1 MPLMNEFQS
10 AAASYSK
17 HSPSPHRPDAS
28 YLPLGEKWMNGPLWN
43 KWSLSVWHLQ
53 MNLSCKTK
61 SIHLFDEQ
69 WRWVSCVGAQDCAV
83 VIIAQSSGDL
93 RNAKMCC
100 AQLHIRGV
108 ITQINIK
115 KKEKKFKGWFKIFS
129 SIAGKVIMMCSW
141 SQNVLSREI
150 LTGDVSCWTIEDT
163 VNLLQLPVV
172 LLSQWGCHAGLTRT
186 PEPSQDCTEQLSTIQ
201 LNTNHFDY
209 SLRKTFSDSS
219 FLNVK
224 MICFLSSSRTVNWL
238 WPKQDIWGRHLRPFY
253 DFL

>member
-1 MPLMNEFQS
+1 MCRRPRLCGCHNRTEQRWFKKCQNVLRTITHS
-10 AAASYSK
+10 GCYHSNK
-17 HSPSPHRPDAS
+17 H
-28 YLPLGEKWMNGPLWN
+28 
-43 KWSLSVWHLQ
+43 
-53 MNLSCKTK
+53 
-61 SIHLFDEQ
+61 
-69 WRWVSCVGAQDCAV
+69 
-83 VIIAQSSGDL
+83 
-93 RNAKMCC
+93 
-100 AQLHIRGV
+100 
-108 ITQINIK
+108 K
-115 KKEKKFKGWFKIFS
+115 KKKKKRFKGWFKIFS

-163 VNLLQLPVV
+163 VNLLQLPLV

-238 WPKQDIWGRHLRPFY
+238 WPKQDIWGRHLQPFY